1 MNRKIIEKNL
11 KEMNLSR
18 SYLERNFVTP
28 LTTTLTTT
36 TMNNKQ
42 ITNTTKFMKINTNTF
57 HEHIYANLKLKALMN
72 GTSSSSVTS
81 ANQVNQQVTAAL
93 TNNVSNNTCL
103 VKHQS
108 NNNTAV
114 WAPPFY
120 FVACIVHNISLF

>member
-42 ITNTTKFMKINTNTF
+42 ITNDF
-57 HEHIYANLKLKALMN
+57 N
-72 GTSSSSVTS
+72 GLIRGIRMPAGVRWDIMYY
-81 ANQVNQQVTAAL
+81 NELNVNIRKY
-93 TNNVSNNTCL
+93 SNN
-103 VKHQS
+103 
-108 NNNTAV
+108 
-114 WAPPFY
+114 
-120 FVACIVHNISLF
+120 